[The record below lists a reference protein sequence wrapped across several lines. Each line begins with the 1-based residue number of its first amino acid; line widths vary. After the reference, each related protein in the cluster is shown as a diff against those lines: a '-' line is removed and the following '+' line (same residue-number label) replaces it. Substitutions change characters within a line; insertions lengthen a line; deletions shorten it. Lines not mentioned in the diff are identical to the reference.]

1 MKIRSQRHK
10 MYRTHTLGE
19 LTARDLKKKVKLS
32 GWVHKRRD
40 HGGLIFIDLRD
51 KTGIT
56 QVVFDPEISI
66 EAHALAE
73 QVRNEWVLQVQ
84 GTVRPR
90 AAGMENPELKTGA
103 IEIEGDLLCILS
115 KAKTPPFPI
124 NEEEIRVN
132 EEMRLEYRY
141 LDIRRGGILENLH
154 TRHKAIKILRDLLD
168 TEGFCEV
175 ETPIL
180 GKSTPEGARD
190 YLVPSRV
197 HPKNFYALPQS
208 PQQYKQLLMIAGLD
222 RYFQIARCFRDE
234 DLRADRQP
242 EFTQLDVEM
251 SFVEQEDVIN
261 LIEKIIKQ
269 VFHQILGLEFTSPFT
284 RMSYH
289 DAMEYYGCDRPD
301 IRFDLKLHR
310 VHKAL
315 ENSLFNVFNQ
325 AIERNEVIKAIVV
338 MQGEKISRKDLDE
351 YTQFVQKFGLGGLP
365 MARFQNDKLETGIA
379 KFLTEDN
386 QHKLK
391 TQLHLEEGN
400 LVLFGVGQEDRVN
413 QAMDHLRRDLAK
425 KLQLVRPDD
434 YKFLW
439 VVDFPLF
446 VEDGEGSITSAHHP
460 FTAPLEED
468 ISLLDQDPLKVRAKA
483 YDIVLNGYELGGGSI
498 RIHDKDMQKKIFTL
512 LDLDD
517 EAIEKKFGFF
527 IDALSY
533 GTPPHGGLAIGIDRL
548 AMLLLKTE
556 NIRDVIAFPKTQK
569 ASDLMNGCPSSVSL
583 SQLEELH
590 ICVEDKSYKK

>member
-1 MKIRSQRHK
+1 
-10 MYRTHTLGE
+10 MYRTHKLGE
-19 LTARDLKKKVKLS
+19 LTSQDHKKKVILS

-51 KTGIT
+51 KTGLT
-56 QVVFDPEISI
+56 QVVFDPEISQN
-66 EAHALAE
+66 AHLLAE
-73 QVRNEWVLQVQ
+73 QVRNEWVLKIEGVC
-84 GTVRPR
+84 R
-90 AAGMENPELKTGA
+90 ARAKGMENPDLKTGA
-103 IEIEGDLLCILS
+103 IEIEGHHLTILS
-115 KAKTPPFPI
+115 KAKNPPFPI
-124 NEEEIRVN
+124 NEDEIRVN

-141 LDIRRGGILENLH
+141 LDIRRGSILENLH
-154 TRHKAIKILRDLLD
+154 TRHRAIKILRDLLD
-168 TEGFCEV
+168 KQGFCEV

-197 HPKNFYALPQS
+197 HPKHFYALPQS
-208 PQQYKQLLMIAGLD
+208 PQQYKQLLMIAGFD

-242 EFTQLDVEM
+242 EFTQLDIEM
-251 SFVEQEDVIN
+251 SFVEQEDILN
-261 LIEKIIKQ
+261 LVEKIIQQ
-269 VFHQILGLEFTSPFT
+269 VFSEILEKDFSTPFE

-289 DAMEYYGCDRPD
+289 HAMEYYGCDRPD

-310 VHKAL
+310 VHHAL
-315 ENSLFNVFNQ
+315 ENSQFNIFVH
-325 AIERNEVIKAIVV
+325 AMERNEIIKAIVV
-338 MQGEKISRKDLDE
+338 PQGEKISRKDLDD

-365 MARFQNDKLETGIA
+365 MARFQGGKLETGIA
-379 KFLTEDN
+379 KFLTEEN

-391 TQLHLEEGN
+391 IQLHLEEGN
-400 LVLFGVGQEDRVN
+400 LVLFGVGSENSVN

-425 KLQLVRPDD
+425 KLQLVQNGD

-446 VEDGEGSITSAHHP
+446 VPDSDGSITSAHHP
-460 FTAPLEED
+460 FTAPHDED
-468 ISLLDQDPLKVRAKA
+468 VSLLDSEPLKVRAKA

-498 RIHDKDMQKKIFTL
+498 RIHDKDMQKQIFTL
-512 LDLDD
+512 LNLDE

-533 GTPPHGGLAIGIDRL
+533 GTPPHGGLAIGVDRL

-569 ASDLMNGCPSSVSL
+569 ASDLMNGCPSPVST